1 MGLLTWVL
9 IGVIVLVAIGLG
21 VGAFFTNR
29 FEGAEIISQNPAVQ
43 NATERAEDL
52 LNDTIESNN

>member
-21 VGAFFTNR
+21 VGAFFTNM
-29 FEGAEIISQNPAVQ
+29 FEGAEIIAENPVVQ
-43 NATERAEDL
+43 NATERAEDF
-52 LNDTIESNN
+52 INNATN